1 MENKVKDDEWTAYQK
16 LPRYTVGL
24 QKPTESNC
32 YVDFDECTTL
42 VEAKEKADKEAAE
55 MGRIAIVYDRKEGI
69 ITYKTTAPATPIVP
83 TVEPKVEDGRV
94 ELPKKSRGR
103 PKRK

>member
-1 MENKVKDDEWTAYQK
+1 MENKAKNDEWTAYQK
-16 LPRYTVGL
+16 SPRYTVGL

-69 ITYKTTAPATPIVP
+69 ITYKTATLVAP

>member
-1 MENKVKDDEWTAYQK
+1 MEEKVKKDDEWTAYQK

-24 QKPTESNC
+24 QKPTEFNC

-42 VEAKEKADKEAAE
+42 VEAKEKAEKEAAE
-55 MGRIAIVYDRKEGI
+55 MGRVAIVYDRKEPGI
-69 ITYKTTAPATPIVP
+69 VYKTAAPAQPIVE
-83 TVEPKVEDGRV
+83 TKVED
-94 ELPKKSRGR
+94 EQPEPPKKRRGR